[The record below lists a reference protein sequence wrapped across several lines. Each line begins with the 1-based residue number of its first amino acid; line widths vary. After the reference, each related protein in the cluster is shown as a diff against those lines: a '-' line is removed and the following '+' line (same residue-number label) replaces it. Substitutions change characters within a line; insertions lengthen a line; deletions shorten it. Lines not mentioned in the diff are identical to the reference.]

1 MTFNFPDNPHFLE
14 ILFLIPC
21 AKNNVRK
28 DVEMFSKSFE
38 NVLSN
43 VWDTLF
49 NSSFQFDYWSSIKK
63 VTSAWFICYVLFFL
77 FFFSLSVCDSYFLTR
92 FVFGCVLFLIQTWKS
107 YLINI
112 MFISF
117 INKILRKKFFILLW
131 KFYDSIGWKGPSA
144 LACLIISALSYFI
157 PPTFQYIYLLF

>member
-1 MTFNFPDNPHFLE
+1 MLYNYILFQPVSRNNQISRFLRSLSLENRREWGGEKNRKMTFNFPDNPHFLE

-63 VTSAWFICYVLFFL
+63 VTSAWFICYVLFFVCFVLL
-77 FFFSLSVCDSYFLTR
+77 FFLCLCATAISWHVLYSDVYCFWYKPENHIVSTLWLSHL
-92 FVFGCVLFLIQTWKS
+92 LIK
-107 YLINI
+107 Y
-112 MFISF
+112 
-117 INKILRKKFFILLW
+117 
-131 KFYDSIGWKGPSA
+131 
-144 LACLIISALSYFI
+144 
-157 PPTFQYIYLLF
+157 